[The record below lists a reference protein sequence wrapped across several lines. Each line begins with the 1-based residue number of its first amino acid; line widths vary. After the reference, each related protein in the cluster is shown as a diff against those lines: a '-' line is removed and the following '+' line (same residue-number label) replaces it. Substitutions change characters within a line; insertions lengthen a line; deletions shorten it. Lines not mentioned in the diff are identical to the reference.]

1 MDDLE
6 HLRFDRHF
14 RTANSEGYHIMR
26 GKTRIATVD
35 LHFTLADVRCT
46 LILETP
52 MEREGIARLIE
63 RIDEDLVL
71 SADTPRED
79 LLVNVYQGTEVGFF
93 SDEFHA
99 DQDELVSDDSD
110 EDDDEDDGDFDEDD
124 MPGRN

>member
-1 MDDLE
+1 MEDLE

-26 GKTRIATVD
+26 GETRIATVD

-52 MEREGIARLIE
+52 MEREAIARLIE

-99 DQDELVSDDSD
+99 DQDELVSDGT
-110 EDDDEDDGDFDEDD
+110 EDDDEDDDDFDDND